1 MKKFMAG
8 AIGAVLMTLPSAAFA
23 ECVINNTQADAE
35 LQKME
40 GIYGSDLGAVRRDMR
55 QLRASAYILKRYG
68 QDEACQR
75 VVETISQVLRDPKAA
90 AKLLHARQTQGRT
103 LPSHRRNRNRWNSGG
118 DVDDRNHRHGRYWHR
133 VDRTDRL
140 DQSGGHVD
148 E

>member
-23 ECVINNTQADAE
+23 ECVINNTQADTE
-35 LQKME
+35 LQKVE

-90 AKLLHARQTQGRT
+90 AAAARTANAGRT
-103 LPSHRRNRNRWNSGG
+103 LPSTPAQPEPREQRQGRRRPTP
-118 DVDDRNHRHGRYWHR
+118 RHGSTGTASTEQTGSTNPA
-133 VDRTDRL
+133 VM
-140 DQSGGHVD
+140 
-148 E
+148 